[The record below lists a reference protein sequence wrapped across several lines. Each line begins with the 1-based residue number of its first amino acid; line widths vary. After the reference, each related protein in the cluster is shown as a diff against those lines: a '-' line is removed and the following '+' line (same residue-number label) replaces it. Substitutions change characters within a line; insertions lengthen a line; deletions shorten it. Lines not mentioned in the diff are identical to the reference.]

1 MNSPGANLKRQQ
13 RVWLASLAMHKPPEI
28 GRNKIFR
35 KPIKK
40 HTSPPFLTGDKHQI
54 FVPGV
59 RKVSSVGQ
67 STRLITDRSW
77 VRVPDFPFPIS
88 NTSGVGRSVI
98 HYSYT
103 TPHGIGTVANSYC
116 PYRVSIFNMTIEKIL
131 YIWK

>member
-1 MNSPGANLKRQQ
+1 MNSPGANLKRQHC
-13 RVWLASLAMHKPPEI
+13 VWLASLAMHKPPEI

-103 TPHGIGTVANSYC
+103 HRMVWDSSKPLLSLSCANFQYDS
-116 PYRVSIFNMTIEKIL
+116 
-131 YIWK
+131 